1 MGWTYRIFGLVCTIH
16 LNLVSLK
23 SPIPVV
29 YKKKENT
36 EGVFWLFSGSCTI
49 VPSFSVIRIFLFLA
63 ISLYDYYRLL
73 YAIKDMQ
80 TALSNIDDYLF
91 SHVCHF

>member
-36 EGVFWLFSGSCTI
+36 EGVFWIFSGLCTI
-49 VPSFSVIRIFLFLA
+49 VPSFSVIRIFCSSPSVYMNIIA
-63 ISLYDYYRLL
+63 YYLP
-73 YAIKDMQ
+73 
-80 TALSNIDDYLF
+80 
-91 SHVCHF
+91 